1 MHRRVI
7 SHTLT
12 EPLKRSSPCS
22 ARLRNAFRI
31 LGRIDRSQKLKRNT
45 LLQATIRTAT
55 VLRAIRLHRA
65 RDPAGRREFTDASYH
80 GRRETNYSKI
90 HDATAHQIH
99 RRMRKRL
106 PPLNWLRAFEA
117 SARQL
122 SFTHAAAEL
131 NLTQAA
137 VSQQVKGLESQLGTA
152 LFKRLPRGL
161 ELTEAGL
168 AYLPVVHEAVER
180 LAAATDEIFGEGHV
194 RLLTIRVSLVF
205 FTHWLALRLPDFRER
220 HPEVNL
226 RITSNIWGGDSSVT
240 DVEADMEIRH
250 GHGNWAGLKAE
261 RLTWDT
267 LLPVCA
273 PHLPSAQAPLSSPK
287 DLAHHELLHVL
298 GYEEGWGYWLKKA
311 GAARVDSSKG
321 MQFDTLISA
330 LKAAEL
336 GQGVALARS
345 SLVESMLESGQLIA
359 PLKSRH
365 QTSEAFFLVYSPHNF
380 VNPHAAACAEWL
392 LAKAREAH

>member
-1 MHRRVI
+1 
-7 SHTLT
+7 
-12 EPLKRSSPCS
+12 
-22 ARLRNAFRI
+22 
-31 LGRIDRSQKLKRNT
+31 
-45 LLQATIRTAT
+45 
-55 VLRAIRLHRA
+55 
-65 RDPAGRREFTDASYH
+65 
-80 GRRETNYSKI
+80 
-90 HDATAHQIH
+90 
-99 RRMRKRL
+99 MRKRL

-345 SLVESMLESGQLIA
+345 SLVAGRWSLVAGREHARVGATHRAIEITAPDERSLLPCLFPTQLRQPACRRLRRVAAREGPRSPLRLPCAPPPSVVVVAHEACNSGV
-359 PLKSRH
+359 PPC
-365 QTSEAFFLVYSPHNF
+365 T
-380 VNPHAAACAEWL
+380 L
-392 LAKAREAH
+392 LALRRRTDSVRPSLPGFPSTHKKNQPIVVFFIALPASGSGRQLPPDSPLLNARSTYTPGGE